1 MLGDGWWVMEWLGTP
16 QSIMATSMGFSEIE
30 WTETTIAMMWI
41 LTSILTF
48 ADDAAGDI
56 LTNYVKL
63 SRPFAKW
70 EHLKAVLSKQT
81 SIWSERSG
89 KMDILS
95 LSKKSENEPLTW
107 ELLWTWQQCQDSQF
121 PGTRLSEN
129 VAREAD
135 LGGSKKGEFVI
146 LGAKKDHHSSLRFA
160 MKNLK
165 IHIHDRG
172 EKSWPGGPFM
182 RKCVQISSDEGYIT
196 SSPYTA
202 IERGRRQH
210 LKQTTSAPWMI
221 PF

>member
-1 MLGDGWWVMEWLGTP
+1 MRYARTLLEWADDVLSKMLGDGWWVMEWLDTP
-16 QSIMATSMGFSEIE
+16 QSVMATSMGFSEIE

-41 LTSILTF
+41 STSILTF

-135 LGGSKKGEFVI
+135 FGWKQKRRICYSGCKE
-146 LGAKKDHHSSLRFA
+146 
-160 MKNLK
+160 
-165 IHIHDRG
+165 
-172 EKSWPGGPFM
+172 
-182 RKCVQISSDEGYIT
+182 
-196 SSPYTA
+196 SPLWHWKT
-202 IERGRRQH
+202 
-210 LKQTTSAPWMI
+210 
-221 PF
+221 